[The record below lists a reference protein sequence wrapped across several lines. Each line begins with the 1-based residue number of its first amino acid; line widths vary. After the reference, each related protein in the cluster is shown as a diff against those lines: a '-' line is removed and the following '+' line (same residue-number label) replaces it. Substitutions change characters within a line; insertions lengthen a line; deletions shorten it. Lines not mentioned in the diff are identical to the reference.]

1 MIWCGHGRSRFA
13 QLRSRLG
20 AMDGFAY
27 ELHEL
32 HELHEIQIHRVPYD
46 SEESEEGTAPNPGK
60 ASNHRNAL
68 TWTRHWQRSHQS
80 WKLWFGRFLM
90 ISLSVLLFLF
100 FSPAL
105 LALIPLATLIYCRMA
120 MLASKQRKHT
130 LLSITWYFVAASAWP
145 FCTVWWLGPEG
156 PTHVAGGYFAFWLA
170 VVLSLC
176 VYAIANWEDLIE
188 ANRKMH
194 LNEMLDLQSD
204 WAWGWYVVGV
214 VVDWYF
220 FSVMALQNSLPKFLS
235 SLQHEVPNEFWPLFS
250 ILATGKAITPGY
262 GYTSILVFN
271 IVLAMFPALSLADW
285 LGFRWKSP
293 GRFEDLVDGYRS
305 IIIACFFTL
314 LLCWDLRLIACREPE
329 EDEWNEEDD
338 QTSVFFDQK
347 DPCWEGQH
355 QFVALLSC
363 FFITSFIPVVL
374 PVTFRTDIMVDG
386 DGRAD
391 DRLWYNP
398 LFALIERPLKMVA
411 VAVGILGKAADWES
425 TRQLIVAIIPLLLA
439 GMCHALWSSNH
450 PGLNNLKKYLYF
462 SAFVTAI
469 LHWAEH
475 FLEDEDILKD
485 AYPLMTVCPS
495 ADLGGSYETG
505 FGWAVSRNFAIFR
518 GWDGPMASVIVIIPK
533 YHRQRSFGPHAR
545 LQLLLNSLR

>member
-1 MIWCGHGRSRFA
+1 
-13 QLRSRLG
+13 
-20 AMDGFAY
+20 MDGFAY

-285 LGFRWKSP
+285 LGFRWEITWQIRRF
-293 GRFEDLVDGYRS
+293 GRQIPIHHHRLFLHFIAVLGLATNRMQRARRGRMERRGRPNFGFFRPERS
-305 IIIACFFTL
+305 L
-314 LLCWDLRLIACREPE
+314 L
-329 EDEWNEEDD
+329 
-338 QTSVFFDQK
+338 
-347 DPCWEGQH
+347 
-355 QFVALLSC
+355 
-363 FFITSFIPVVL
+363 
-374 PVTFRTDIMVDG
+374 
-386 DGRAD
+386 GRA
-391 DRLWYNP
+391 
-398 LFALIERPLKMVA
+398 
-411 VAVGILGKAADWES
+411 
-425 TRQLIVAIIPLLLA
+425 
-439 GMCHALWSSNH
+439 
-450 PGLNNLKKYLYF
+450 
-462 SAFVTAI
+462 
-469 LHWAEH
+469 
-475 FLEDEDILKD
+475 
-485 AYPLMTVCPS
+485 
-495 ADLGGSYETG
+495 
-505 FGWAVSRNFAIFR
+505 
-518 GWDGPMASVIVIIPK
+518 ASVRCAFILLFH
-533 YHRQRSFGPHAR
+533 Y
-545 LQLLLNSLR
+545 QLYSSCSSSHFSN